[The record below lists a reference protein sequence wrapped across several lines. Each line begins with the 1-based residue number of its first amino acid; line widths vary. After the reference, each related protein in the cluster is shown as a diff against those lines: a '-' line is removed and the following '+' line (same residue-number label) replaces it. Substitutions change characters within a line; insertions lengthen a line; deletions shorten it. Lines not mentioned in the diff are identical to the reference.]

1 MITSLRIVGAQH
13 RFSYSIDDGPAPIA
27 KDAVDNY
34 IGSVKLSQT
43 HTLSYKNVTF
53 NKIVVKKE
61 AFQLPLIINLS
72 VITNQQFH
80 MSKAC

>member
-1 MITSLRIVGAQH
+1 MLNGVQVSSQR
-13 RFSYSIDDGPAPIA
+13 IA
-27 KDAVDNY
+27 KKSLS
-34 IGSVKLSQT
+34 SVTRFTKRYYLHCKK